1 MEAGFNNTTSHTD
14 YDYPDSYDNTGPRDD
29 IQNVVMCIVI
39 SIGLPLMLVT
49 IFALLSLRVMF
60 TSTSIL
66 LQVRQGQVAPIYVIN
81 LLISDII
88 QLCCMIAFVSKDETL
103 MTDIVYDCGLL
114 SSVGF
119 MVCISLER
127 YLVIVHP
134 LWYRFKRTIKISV
147 AVCAVVWALPP
158 VYFLIVFPLVTDKV
172 TLIVFSII
180 LIIPFPLFIFFLVRT
195 LRALSSSVSVRSDE
209 KRRIVGTLV
218 VVLLIYTLLFLPII
232 IRFLLE
238 ATGFD
243 SSMFHY
249 TPKIFVRL
257 SPLADLLLYIFIRKQ
272 TMSNC
277 LASVCCCIK
286 ESNDPTTS
294 AVTVDDI

>member
-1 MEAGFNNTTSHTD
+1 MEAEFNDTTYNTD
-14 YDYPDSYDNTGPRDD
+14 YYDDRDFTGFQHYIKEYMDMHY
-29 IQNVVMCIVI
+29 IFYVVTCIII
-39 SIGLPLMLVT
+39 SIGLLLMLVT
-49 IFALLSLRVMF
+49 IYALLSL
-60 TSTSIL
+60 
-66 LQVRQGQVAPIYVIN
+66 VRQGQVAPIYVIN

-88 QLCCMIAFVSKDETL
+88 QLCCLIARVSEHDTY
-103 MTDIVYDCGLL
+103 MAYAVYYWVLF

-147 AVCAVVWALPP
+147 AVCAVVWAFPP
-158 VYFLIVFPLVTDKV
+158 VCLLIMFSWATYMVEFM
-172 TLIVFSII
+172 VFSII

-195 LRALSSSVSVRSDE
+195 LRALSSSVSVHSDE

-232 IRFLLE
+232 IRFLLQ
-238 ATGFD
+238 ATGFYSFKLD
-243 SSMFHY
+243 FASDA
-249 TPKIFVRL
+249 FVSL

-272 TMSNC
+272 TMGNC

-286 ESNDPTTS
+286 ESNDPTAS

>member
-1 MEAGFNNTTSHTD
+1 MEAGFNNTTYNTD
-14 YDYPDSYDNTGPRDD
+14 YYDDRNLTGLQDD
-29 IQNVVMCIVI
+29 VGMYYIEYVVMCIVI
-39 SIGLPLMLVT
+39 SIGLPLVLVT
-49 IFALLSLRVMF
+49 IYALSSL
-60 TSTSIL
+60 
-66 LQVRQGQVAPIYVIN
+66 VRQGQVAPIYVIN

-88 QLCCMIAFVSKDETL
+88 QLCCMIALVSNHETL
-103 MTDIVYDCGLL
+103 MAVNVYNSSLL

-134 LWYRFKRTIKISV
+134 LWYRFKRTIKISI
-147 AVCAVVWALPP
+147 AVCAVVWAFPL
-158 VYFLIVFPLVTDKV
+158 VYFLFVFPWVTYTV
-172 TLIVFSII
+172 GVIVLPII

-195 LRALSSSVSVRSDE
+195 LRALSSTASVRSDE

-238 ATGFD
+238 ATGFY

-249 TPKIFVRL
+249 TSGIFVRL
-257 SPLADLLLYIFIRKQ
+257 SPPADLLLYIFIRKQ
-272 TMSNC
+272 TMGNC
-277 LASVCCCIK
+277 LASVCGCIK

>member
-1 MEAGFNNTTSHTD
+1 MEAGYNTTYDTD
-14 YDYPDSYDNTGPRDD
+14 YYDYPNYYNERNLPGLPHHIDVNY
-29 IQNVVMCIVI
+29 IYFVVTCIII
-39 SIGLPLMLVT
+39 SIGLPLVLVT
-49 IFALLSLRVMF
+49 IYALLSL
-60 TSTSIL
+60 
-66 LQVRQGQVAPIYVIN
+66 VRQGQVAPIYVIN
-81 LLISDII
+81 LFISDII
-88 QLCCMIAFVSKDETL
+88 QLCCMIVFVSKDETL
-103 MTDIVYDCGLL
+103 MAVNVYSCGVL

-147 AVCAVVWALPP
+147 AVCAVVWAFP
-158 VYFLIVFPLVTDKV
+158 VCFLIVFPWVTYTV
-172 TLIVFSII
+172 TIIVLPII

-218 VVLLIYTLLFLPII
+218 VVLLIYTLLFLPTI
-232 IRFLLE
+232 IRFLLQ

-243 SSMFHY
+243 SLMFHY
-249 TPKIFVRL
+249 TSGIIVRL
-257 SPLADLLLYIFIRKQ
+257 SPLADMLLYIFIRKQ
-272 TMSNC
+272 TMGNC

>member
-14 YDYPDSYDNTGPRDD
+14 NNDRNLTRSQDD
-29 IQNVVMCIVI
+29 EEMYYIYYVVMCIVI
-39 SIGLPLMLVT
+39 SIGLPLVLVT
-49 IFALLSLRVMF
+49 IYALSSL
-60 TSTSIL
+60 
-66 LQVRQGQVAPIYVIN
+66 VRQGQVAPIYVIN

-88 QLCCMIAFVSKDETL
+88 QLCCMIALVSNHRTL
-103 MTDIVYDCGLL
+103 MAKYVYYCGVL

-147 AVCAVVWALPP
+147 AVCAVVWASP
-158 VYFLIVFPLVTDKV
+158 VCFLIVFSWVTYKV
-172 TLIVFSII
+172 TLIVLLII

-195 LRALSSSVSVRSDE
+195 LRALSSSASVRSDE

-232 IRFLLE
+232 IKFLLE
-238 ATGFD
+238 ATGFY

-249 TPKIFVRL
+249 TSGIFVRL
-257 SPLADLLLYIFIRKQ
+257 SSLADLLLYIFIRKQ
-272 TMSNC
+272 TMGNC

>member
-1 MEAGFNNTTSHTD
+1 MEAGFNNTTYNTD
-14 YDYPDSYDNTGPRDD
+14 YYDDRNLTGLQDD
-29 IQNVVMCIVI
+29 VGMYYIEYVVMCIVI
-39 SIGLPLMLVT
+39 SIGLPLVLVT
-49 IFALLSLRVMF
+49 IYALSSL
-60 TSTSIL
+60 
-66 LQVRQGQVAPIYVIN
+66 VRQGQVAPIYVIN

-88 QLCCMIAFVSKDETL
+88 QLCCMIAFLSDHETP
-103 MTDIVYDCGLL
+103 MADDVYSCGVL

-127 YLVIVHP
+127 YLVIFHP

-147 AVCAVVWALPP
+147 AVCAVVWAFPP
-158 VYFLIVFPLVTDKV
+158 VYFLIVFPLVTDTV
-172 TLIVFSII
+172 GVIVLPII
-180 LIIPFPLFIFFLVRT
+180 HIIPFPLFIFVLVRT
-195 LRALSSSVSVRSDE
+195 LRALSSSASVRSDE

-232 IRFLLE
+232 IKFLLQ
-238 ATGFD
+238 ATGFY
-243 SSMFHY
+243 SSMFFY
-249 TPKIFVRL
+249 TSGIFVRL

-272 TMSNC
+272 TMGNC

>member
-1 MEAGFNNTTSHTD
+1 MEAGFNNTTYDTD
-14 YDYPDSYDNTGPRDD
+14 YYDDRNLTGLQDD
-29 IQNVVMCIVI
+29 VEMYFINYVVTCIII

-49 IFALLSLRVMF
+49 IYALLSL
-60 TSTSIL
+60 
-66 LQVRQGQVAPIYVIN
+66 VRQGQVAPIYVIN

-88 QLCCMIAFVSKDETL
+88 QLCCMIALLSNPETP
-103 MTDIVYDCGLL
+103 MADDVYRCGVL

-158 VYFLIVFPLVTDKV
+158 VYFLIVFPWVTDMV
-172 TLIVFSII
+172 DVIVLSII
-180 LIIPFPLFIFFLVRT
+180 HIIPFPLFIFFLVRT
-195 LRALSSSVSVRSDE
+195 LRALSSSVSVHSDE

-218 VVLLIYTLLFLPII
+218 VVLLIYTLLFLPTII
-232 IRFLLE
+232 LLLLMM
-238 ATGFD
+238 TGFD
-243 SSMFHY
+243 CFMFHY
-249 TPKIFVRL
+249 TSDAFVRL

-272 TMSNC
+272 TMGNC

>member
-1 MEAGFNNTTSHTD
+1 MEAGFNNTTYNTD
-14 YDYPDSYDNTGPRDD
+14 YYDDTGLQDD
-29 IQNVVMCIVI
+29 GHMNFIYYVVTCIII
-39 SIGLPLMLVT
+39 SISLPLVLVT
-49 IFALLSLRVMF
+49 IYALLSL
-60 TSTSIL
+60 
-66 LQVRQGQVAPIYVIN
+66 VRQGQVAPIYVIN

-88 QLCCMIAFVSKDETL
+88 QLCCMIAFVSDHETL
-103 MTDIVYDCGLL
+103 MTDDVYSCGLL

-147 AVCAVVWALPP
+147 AVCAVVWAFP
-158 VYFLIVFPLVTDKV
+158 VCFLIVFPLVTDTV
-172 TLIVFSII
+172 TIILSII

-218 VVLLIYTLLFLPII
+218 VVLLIYTLLFLPTI
-232 IRFLLE
+232 IRFLLQ
-238 ATGFD
+238 ATGFY
-243 SSMFHY
+243 SSMFFY
-249 TPKIFVRL
+249 TSSIIVRL
-257 SPLADLLLYIFIRKQ
+257 SPLADMLLYIFIRKQ
-272 TMSNC
+272 IMGNC